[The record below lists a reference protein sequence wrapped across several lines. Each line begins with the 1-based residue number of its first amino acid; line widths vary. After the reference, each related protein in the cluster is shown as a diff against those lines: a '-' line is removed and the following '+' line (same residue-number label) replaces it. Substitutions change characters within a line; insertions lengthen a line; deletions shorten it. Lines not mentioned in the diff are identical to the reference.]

1 MKWLNESRLG
11 ITCACVMTAAL
22 ASAVAAGAASDTA
35 KNLLVNGNAEQGEA
49 KDGYDVVAEI
59 PGWVRKG
66 KFTVVR
72 YGAPNGFPDA
82 GLGAKLG
89 GGANFFAG
97 GPENPNS
104 AISQDV
110 NVAPNKALIDTGK
123 AKATLS
129 GYIGGYAGQDD
140 SLIATALF
148 LSAAGKKLGTI
159 RIGPVGAAA
168 RKAITGMQKQKAIGP
183 VPARTRVIRV
193 VLAATR
199 SGGAYNDGYAD
210 NLSLT
215 ITR

>member
-1 MKWLNESRLG
+1 MKWLSERRLS
-11 ITCACVMTAAL
+11 ITCACAATAAL
-22 ASAVAAGAASDTA
+22 ALAIAAGAAPEVA

-49 KDGYDVVAEI
+49 TDGYDVVAEV
-59 PGWVRKG
+59 PGWVRSG

-72 YGAPNGFPDA
+72 YGAPNGFPEPTV
-82 GLGAKLG
+82 GAKLG

-97 GPENPNS
+97 GPENANS

-110 NVAPNKALIDTGK
+110 NVAPNKALIDAGK

-148 LSAAGKKLGTI
+148 LSASGKKLGTI
-159 RIGPVGAAA
+159 RIGPVGADL
-168 RKAITGMQKQKAIGP
+168 RKTVTGMLKQKATST
-183 VPARTRVIRV
+183 VPAKTRVIRV